1 MIYLLLAGVVLLFGY
16 EFWAAANGKPGDT
29 ISEIALAFARR
40 HPVLPFAVGFVLG
53 HLFSSQS

>member
-29 ISEIALAFARR
+29 ISEIVWRASKR
-40 HPVLPFAVGFVLG
+40 PILPFAFGLLMG
-53 HLFSSQS
+53 HLFW